1 MNTRVSVFF
10 HNYYGQH
17 QKWLEFFCAR
27 MPVSFNLYYNIVDD
41 SIYNFEEESNI
52 PRETSESIRGCQMGK
67 MNVRLSSNI
76 GKDIGGKL
84 VLADAFLHFADSAE
98 FIVFLHDKQSPHK
111 VHNQEWQQKLI
122 QVIEPQFARKAIDH
136 FDTNPLTGIV
146 ATAENIKN
154 ELDLSTGSFIS
165 NNQDQLARLRKT
177 YGFKNSDHR
186 FVAGTMF
193 WARAK
198 PLLEF
203 FTKYP
208 PLDIR
213 KELEPGN
220 VIDENHGTNTHAWER
235 MLSWIILEKGYQIK
249 GM

>member
-1 MNTRVSVFF
+1 M
-10 HNYYGQH
+10 
-17 QKWLEFFCAR
+17 
-27 MPVSFNLYYNIVDD
+27 SFDFYFNIVED
-41 SIYNFEEESNI
+41 SIYNIKEEIIATHELPVTTAVKSLN
-52 PRETSESIRGCQMGK
+52 K
-67 MNVRLSSNI
+67 LNVMLSPNK

-84 VLADAFLHFADSAE
+84 ILMDAFLHMGADVE
-98 FIVFLHDKQSPHK
+98 YILFFHDKQSPHK
-111 VHNQEWQQKLI
+111 IHNREWQEQLFR
-122 QVIEPQFARKAIDH
+122 VVEPGFAEKAIAH
-136 FDTNPLTGIV
+136 FDNNPQTGIV
-146 ATAENIKN
+146 ATTERIQN
-154 ELDLSTGSFIS
+154 EFDASTGSFAS
-165 NNQDQLARLRKT
+165 NNQDQLARLRNT
-177 YGFKNSDHR
+177 YGFKNRYHR